1 VIETVCLAAPA
12 PGRLE
17 PWDAGGKES
26 FADVGRRRIILKNR
40 TGVVVELGAKRWRV
54 RGDLNRNLSQ
64 LVNVIGAAYGLSLL
78 DEGACMIH
86 ASAVVGEG
94 RAVAIVGQSG
104 SGKSS
109 VAVRL
114 MERGFDYLANDR
126 LFLKPQRRGV
136 QAYGIPKLP
145 RVNPGTLLAGSRTS
159 GVIDERRRRSYRALK
174 SEELWDVNEKYDLD
188 VGRTLGRHWLLRAPL
203 GAAFVL
209 RWHRD
214 GKGLQFRRLNT
225 AQAVEELRSA
235 TKTFGPFDLKLA
247 KRSDE
252 ALRTAA
258 RAIPFFV
265 VTGATDPPALAK
277 SILSGSYLRT

>member
-1 VIETVCLAAPA
+1 
-12 PGRLE
+12 LE

-26 FADVGRRRIILKNR
+26 FADLGRRRIILKNR
-40 TGVVVELGAKRWRV
+40 TGVVIELGAKRWRV

-126 LFLKPQRRGV
+126 LFLKPQRRSVQGYGV
-136 QAYGIPKLP
+136 PKLP

-159 GVIDERRRRSYRALK
+159 RVIDERRRRSYRALG

-188 VGRTLGRHWLLRAPL
+188 VERTLGRSWLLHAPL

-209 RWHRD
+209 RWRRD
-214 GKGLQFRRLNT
+214 GKGLQFRRLIT
-225 AQAVEELRSA
+225 AQAVEELRAA

-247 KRSDE
+247 ERSDE
-252 ALRTAA
+252 ALRIAA

-265 VTGATDPPALAK
+265 VTGAIDPPALAK